1 MGGPGDLNIGLNGRF
16 PGHVYP
22 RMKIPDWLL
31 YSVVLAVVVTT
42 LFVRAGK
49 DGELEINGRRLPQ
62 LLPAAAT
69 SEHSVL
75 GPALAS
81 SSVGSERVLVQV
93 GEAES
98 GIGTAFA
105 INESGVW
112 ITARHVVD
120 GCSQVGL
127 VVGGGR
133 IAEVDNVK
141 TSPDSDLA
149 VLFTERAPHALSL
162 DLSRELRVGEVG
174 FHVGYPQG
182 RAGEATSRLVERSEL
197 VTRGRY
203 RLNEPVLSWNETA
216 RSEGAEGTLAG
227 MSGGPV
233 FDAAGAVVGVTI
245 AESPRQS
252 RIYTASPESIGDF
265 LEGQGLSAPGGEAHP
280 VSQQSY
286 AREAD
291 RLRREMA
298 VVKVVCR
305 VDRAG
310 E

>member
-1 MGGPGDLNIGLNGRF
+1 
-16 PGHVYP
+16 
-22 RMKIPDWLL
+22 MKIPDWLL

-49 DGELEINGRRLPQ
+49 DGEVEIGGKRLPQ
-62 LLPAAAT
+62 ILPVVA
-69 SEHSVL
+69 SEQTVL
-75 GPALAS
+75 GPVLAS
-81 SSVGSERVLVQV
+81 TGMGYERVLVQV

-112 ITARHVVD
+112 LTARHVVD

-133 IAEVDNVK
+133 VMEVDRVK
-141 TSPDSDLA
+141 TSRNSDLA
-149 VLFTERAPHALSL
+149 LMFTERAPHALSL
-162 DLSRELRVGEVG
+162 DLTRQLRVGEAG
-174 FHVGYPQG
+174 FHVGFPQG
-182 RAGEATSRLVERSEL
+182 HAGEAASRLVDRTQL

-203 RLNEPVLSWNETA
+203 RLDEPVLSWDESA

-233 FDAAGAVVGVTI
+233 FDADGAVVGVTI

-252 RIYTASPESIGDF
+252 RIYTASPDSIADF

-280 VSQQSY
+280 VSARSY
-286 AREAD
+286 ASEAD

-305 VDRAG
+305 VDKADQ
-310 E
+310 

>member
-1 MGGPGDLNIGLNGRF
+1 
-16 PGHVYP
+16 
-22 RMKIPDWLL
+22 MKIPDWLL
-31 YSVVLAVVVTT
+31 YTVVLAVVVMT

-49 DGELEINGRRLPQ
+49 DGDVEVAGGRLPQ
-62 LLPAAAT
+62 ILPAAA
-69 SEHSVL
+69 SPDRAVL

-81 SSVGSERVLVQV
+81 KGMGQERVLVQV

-127 VVGGGR
+127 VVGGER
-133 IAEVDNVK
+133 VAEVNNVK

-149 VLFTERAPHALSL
+149 LLFTERAPRALSL
-162 DLSRELRVGEVG
+162 DLSRDLRVGEVG

-182 RAGEATSRLVERSEL
+182 RAGEATSRLIERSEL

-216 RSEGAEGTLAG
+216 RSEGAQGTLAG

-233 FDAAGAVVGVTI
+233 FDSDGSVIGVTI

-252 RIYTASPESIGDF
+252 RIYTASPDSIAGF
-265 LEGQGLSAPGGEAHP
+265 LEAQGLSAPVGEAHP
-280 VSQQSY
+280 VSTQSY

-305 VDRAG
+305 VDT